1 MGRRPPPGDIALGL
15 ALLVGGLAEVWG
27 FPVDGMSTADRIGVS
42 AGLALTATTLV
53 FRRVYP
59 VGAPLLAL
67 AWMLIVDVAWTDSY
81 GWLIAGVM
89 LTAYSAGRHA
99 TRRGALLVLAALVA
113 YGVYVNTLEEGT
125 VWEFIGNLLFLL
137 ALMVVIPWGAG
148 MALHHRQR
156 VGVAEV
162 EKATESE
169 RLRIARELHDIVGHA
184 LGVIVIQAEGERATL
199 PAEADSTRK
208 TLATIAQTAR
218 DALDD
223 VRRLVTVMREDTDRV
238 VPQPGL
244 GEVRQLVDGVTAIG
258 VPCALVIDGE
268 PRELP
273 AGVDL
278 SAYRVIQEALTNTVR
293 HGLDARAQVTVR
305 YTDRGVDITVEDD
318 GRPAAG
324 SSSRGFGLLGMR
336 ERVGLYGGTVEAAPR
351 AGGGFAVRVHLP
363 TQEEATDADSRARL

>member
-1 MGRRPPPGDIALGL
+1 M
-15 ALLVGGLAEVWG
+15 
-27 FPVDGMSTADRIGVS
+27 ADRGRD
-42 AGLALTATTLV
+42 ADGLLSWAA
-53 FRRVYP
+53 
-59 VGAPLLAL
+59 
-67 AWMLIVDVAWTDSY
+67 
-81 GWLIAGVM
+81 
-89 LTAYSAGRHA
+89 RHHQGSPHRA
-99 TRRGALLVLAALVA
+99 RCAVA
-113 YGVYVNTLEEGT
+113 YGVYVNTLEDGT
-125 VWEFIGNLLFLL
+125 VWEYIGNLLFLL

-148 MALHHRQR
+148 MALHHRER
-156 VGVAEV
+156 VGDADI

-199 PAEADSTRK
+199 PAEADSTRH

-244 GEVRQLVDGVTAIG
+244 GEVRQLVDGVTAVG

-293 HGLDARAQVTVR
+293 HGLDARARVTVR
-305 YTDRGVDITVEDD
+305 YTDRAVDITVEDD
-318 GRPAAG
+318 GRPAPG

-336 ERVGLYGGTVEAAPR
+336 ERVGLR
-351 AGGGFAVRVHLP
+351 RHGGGRSACGRRLRRPSAPPDARGGDRCRFRVP
-363 TQEEATDADSRARL
+363 SVMTRPSSGPDSSS

>member
-1 MGRRPPPGDIALGL
+1 M
-15 ALLVGGLAEVWG
+15 
-27 FPVDGMSTADRIGVS
+27 DGVSAADRVGVS
-42 AGLALTATTLV
+42 AGLVLTATTLT

-59 VGAPLLAL
+59 LGASLLAL
-67 AWMLIVDVAWTDSY
+67 AWMLIVDLAWSDSY
-81 GWLIAGVM
+81 GWLVAALM

-99 TRRGALLVLAALVA
+99 STRRSLIVLAAVVT
-113 YGVYVNTLEEGT
+113 YGCFINSLEDGTL
-125 VWEFIGNLLFLL
+125 WEYIGNLFFLL
-137 ALMVVIPWGAG
+137 TLMVFIPWGAG
-148 MALHHRQR
+148 VALQRRQQL
-156 VGVAEV
+156 GDAEV

-244 GEVRQLVDGVTAIG
+244 GEIRQLVDGVTAVG
-258 VPCALVIDGE
+258 VPCELVVEGE

-278 SAYRVIQEALTNTVR
+278 SAYRVIQESLTNTVR
-293 HGLDARAQVTVR
+293 HALDARARVTVR
-305 YTDRGVDITVEDD
+305 YTDNAVEVTVEDD

-324 SSSRGFGLLGMR
+324 PSSRGFGLLGMR
-336 ERVGLYGGTVEAAPR
+336 ERVELYGGSVDAAPA
-351 AGGGFAVRVHLP
+351 AGGGFAVRVRLP
-363 TQEEATDADSRARL
+363 TQEEATDVDSRARL

>member
-1 MGRRPPPGDIALGL
+1 
-15 ALLVGGLAEVWG
+15 
-27 FPVDGMSTADRIGVS
+27 
-42 AGLALTATTLV
+42 
-53 FRRVYP
+53 
-59 VGAPLLAL
+59 
-67 AWMLIVDVAWTDSY
+67 MLIVDLAWTDSY
-81 GWLIAGVM
+81 GWLIAGMM

-99 TRRGALLVLAALVA
+99 TTRGALIVLAALVA

-148 MALHHRQR
+148 VALHHRQR
-156 VGVAEV
+156 VGDAEV

-244 GEVRQLVDGVTAIG
+244 GEVRQLVDGVTAVG
-258 VPCALVIDGE
+258 VPCVLVIDGE

-293 HGLDARAQVTVR
+293 HGLDARARVTVR

-318 GRPAAG
+318 GRPAPG